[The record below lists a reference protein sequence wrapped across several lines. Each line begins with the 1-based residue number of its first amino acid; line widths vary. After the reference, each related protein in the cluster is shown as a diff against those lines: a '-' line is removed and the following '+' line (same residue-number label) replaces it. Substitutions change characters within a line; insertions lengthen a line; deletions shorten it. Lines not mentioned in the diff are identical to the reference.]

1 MGEANVQRVKNRHLQ
16 GIKKRD
22 CWGKSNLF
30 SLEANA
36 FASSGSY
43 FHKLEP
49 DISITM
55 KNT

>member
-1 MGEANVQRVKNRHLQ
+1 MGEANVQRSEKSAFARH
-16 GIKKRD
+16 KKRD

-43 FHKLEP
+43 FHKLKP

>member
-1 MGEANVQRVKNRHLQ
+1 MFSAKIVKNRRLQ
-16 GIKKRD
+16 GIKKEIA
-22 CWGKSNLF
+22 GEKAISYL
-30 SLEANA
+30 LEANA